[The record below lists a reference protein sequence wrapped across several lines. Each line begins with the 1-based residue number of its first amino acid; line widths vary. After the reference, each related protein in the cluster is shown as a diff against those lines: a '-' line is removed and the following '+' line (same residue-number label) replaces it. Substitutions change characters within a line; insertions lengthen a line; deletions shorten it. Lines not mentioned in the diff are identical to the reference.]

1 MRGVLV
7 AGLSIS
13 KAWDETRATLAE
25 DGKLLATV
33 AAAMF
38 LLPQV
43 VVGLVSGQG
52 AEAAAPNGSQL
63 LLMAVAGLIGLVGQL
78 AIAWMAIRS
87 GASVGESIRHA
98 FGRTLPFLGAMLL
111 IIVGFVI
118 LFLVLAILLMLVG
131 AVDVSVQ
138 DARPR
143 DVIVILVAMF
153 IPLLFVAVR
162 LMPTVPVAA
171 AEKLG
176 PIGILKRSWALTSG
190 HFGRL
195 VAFILLFLVAALV
208 VAMAI
213 GAVGGLLVNILFG
226 SAEPFSLGALVLA
239 LLVGLLQAAL
249 VVVYVVML
257 ARIYIQLAGDGE
269 AEASVPT
276 SGS

>member
-1 MRGVLV
+1 MAR
-7 AGLSIS
+7 LSIS

-52 AEAAAPNGSQL
+52 ADAAADPSGLQL
-63 LLMAVAGLIGLVGQL
+63 ALMAIAGVIGLVGQL

-87 GASVGESIRHA
+87 GASVGESIGQA
-98 FGRTLPFLGAMLL
+98 FGRALPFIGAMLL
-111 IIVGFVI
+111 IIFGFVL
-118 LFLVLAILLMLVG
+118 LFIVLAMLLMLVG

-143 DVIVILVAMF
+143 DVVIIMVAMF
-153 IPLLFVAVR
+153 VPLLFVAVR

-176 PIGILKRSWALTSG
+176 PIGILKRSWALTAG

-195 VAFILLFLVAALV
+195 VAFLLLFLVAALV

-213 GAVGGLLVNILFG
+213 GAIGGLLVSLLFG

-257 ARIYIQLAGDGE
+257 ARIYVQLAGDGE

>member
-1 MRGVLV
+1 M

-52 AEAAAPNGSQL
+52 AEAAADPSGSQL
-63 LLMAVAGLIGLVGQL
+63 LLMAIAGLIGLVGQL

-111 IIVGFVI
+111 VICGFVI
-118 LFLVLAILLMLVG
+118 LFIVIAMFLMVIG
-131 AVDVSVQ
+131 MVDVSVQ

-143 DVIVILVAMF
+143 DVIVILIAMF
-153 IPLLFVAVR
+153 VPLLFVAVR

-213 GAVGGLLVNILFG
+213 GAVGGLLVSLLFG
-226 SAEPFSLGALVLA
+226 SAAPFSLGALVLA

-269 AEASVPT
+269 AEASVPN